1 MAYGTTTV
9 IIGDTEGRRMERAM
23 SSTNDKG
30 IVVQL
35 AGVIPGRAL
44 TLEESRER
52 CRTAPAYVRR
62 SIDRY
67 RIARGM
73 APLWETMPAPPATGE

>member
-1 MAYGTTTV
+1 MINTE
-9 IIGDTEGRRMERAM
+9 DTDMERATIRM
-23 SSTNDKG
+23 GDSG
-30 IVVQL
+30 VVVQL
-35 AGVIPGRAL
+35 AGMVPGRAL
-44 TLEESRER
+44 SLDESRER

-73 APLWETMPAPPATGE
+73 MPLWQEAPAASPATGQ

>member
-1 MAYGTTTV
+1 MK
-9 IIGDTEGRRMERAM
+9 RAM
-23 SSTNDKG
+23 SSTNDNG
-30 IVVQL
+30 TVVQL

-52 CRTAPAYVRR
+52 CRTAPAYIRR

-73 APLWETMPAPPATGE
+73 APLWQATTSAPPATGE